1 MRSLERSKQVK
12 REPNKRTQV
21 KNPNEDLI
29 NMMSEVEDLVSPA
42 FWERNLESTM
52 ERLDDPRVEAYSIW
66 EDFWKPEEKEFRESL
81 EVR

>member
-42 FWERNLESTM
+42 FWNLESTM

-66 EDFWKPEEKEFRESL
+66 EGFWKLEEKEFRESL